1 MIEYFRNKY
10 KRKIYDKIIEYCK
23 INYEEISYPNNI
35 KKGIGM
41 FNCRC
46 QHNAIQQIYDGKMDK
61 AYLCIC
67 VDDNSNEPFIH
78 FINKKGEYYIDNTLG
93 YMYKD
98 YTYYIIREVK
108 HKDFRNMDKL
118 LIDSKE
124 LYVNMFSNYMLRK
137 LFKITKNII

>member
-1 MIEYFRNKY
+1 MGYFRDKY
-10 KRKIYDKIIEYCK
+10 KRKIFDKIIEYAK
-23 INYEEISYPNNI
+23 INYEEVSYPNKI
-35 KKGIGM
+35 KMGKGM

-78 FINKKGEYYIDNTLG
+78 FINKKGEDYIDNTLG
-93 YMYKD
+93 YSYKD
-98 YTYYIIREVK
+98 CTYYIIREVK

-118 LIDSKE
+118 LMDSKE